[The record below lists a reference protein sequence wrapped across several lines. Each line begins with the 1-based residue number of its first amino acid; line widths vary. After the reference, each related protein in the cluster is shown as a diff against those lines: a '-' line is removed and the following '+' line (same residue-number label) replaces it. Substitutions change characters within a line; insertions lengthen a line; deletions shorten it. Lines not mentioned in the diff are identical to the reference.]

1 MKIVRGAEEGRRA
14 LLQRQ
19 PLGETELPAAI
30 REKNARIFGGDLS
43 VEQQVRRIIDDVR
56 REGDAA
62 VSRYTKAFTG
72 ADVTSFEVERPEI
85 EAAYGHVATDLV
97 ASLREAAQRIEAYH
111 RRQREHSSRS
121 FSDDGIGMQVRA
133 IERVGMYVPT
143 SPGAVYPSSVLMTA
157 IPAKVAGVSDLIMM
171 SPAGPDGRVDP
182 LKLVAA
188 DIAGVDR
195 VFAAGGAEAIA
206 ALAHGTQTIPRVD
219 KIVGPGNL
227 FVTVAKREVFGSVG
241 IDALYGPSETIV
253 IADESADPMLAAADL
268 LAQAEH
274 DELAT
279 PILLTTSES
288 VAEAVGREVERQLRL
303 LERERIAR
311 ASFEAHGGAVIVDS
325 IAEAIDLASEY
336 APEHLCLLVKDAASV
351 AATVRNA
358 GGIFVGDDAPE
369 SLGDYTAGP
378 SHVMPTAGAARY
390 ASPLGVH
397 DFLKVTSVVAVN
409 MEQLRRAGPA
419 AAKIAR
425 AEGFTAHARSIE
437 LRLDG
442 GEGPAPARGDTSQAA
457 K

>member
-1 MKIVRGAEEGRRA
+1 VRIVHGAEEGRRT
-14 LLQRQ
+14 LLRRQ

-30 REKNARIFGGDLS
+30 RQKNAAIFGADLP
-43 VEQQVRRIIDDVR
+43 VEQQVRRVLDDVR

-62 VSRYTKAFTG
+62 VARYSKAFTG
-72 ADVTSFEVERPEI
+72 IERTSFEVPRAEI
-85 EAAYGHVATDLV
+85 DAAYAHVDAAL
-97 ASLREAAQRIEAYH
+97 AAALREAAGHIRAYH
-111 RRQREHSSRS
+111 ELQREHSSRS
-121 FSDDGIGMQVRA
+121 FSERGVGMQVRA

-143 SPGAVYPSSVLMTA
+143 SPGAVYPSSVLMTG
-157 IPAKVAGVSDLIMM
+157 IPAKVAGVDDLIMM
-171 SPAGPDGRVDP
+171 TPAARDGVVSP

-195 VFAAGGAEAIA
+195 VFAAGGAEGIG
-206 ALAHGTQTIPRVD
+206 ALAYGTQTVPRVD
-219 KIVGPGNL
+219 KIVGPGNI

-253 IADESADPMLAAADL
+253 IADETADPMFAAADL

-279 PILLTTSES
+279 PILITTSVA
-288 VAEAVGREVERQLRL
+288 VAEAIGREVERQLKL
-303 LERERIAR
+303 LAREEIAR
-311 ASFEAHGGAVIVDS
+311 TSFDARGGAVIVGS
-325 IAEAIDLASEY
+325 IEEAVALGSEY
-336 APEHLCLLVKDAASV
+336 APEHMCLLVRDAAAV
-351 AATVRNA
+351 AKTVRNA

-390 ASPLGVH
+390 ASPLGVY
-397 DFLKVTSVVAVN
+397 DFLKVTSVVAVDAAR
-409 MEQLRRAGPA
+409 LREAGPA
-419 AAKIAR
+419 AALIAR

-442 GEGPAPARGDTSQAA
+442 GEREA

>member
-1 MKIVRGAEEGRRA
+1 VRIVTGAEEGRRT
-14 LLQRQ
+14 LLRRQ
-19 PLGETELPAAI
+19 PLGETELPPAI
-30 REKNARIFGGDLS
+30 REKNAKIFGADLS

-56 REGDAA
+56 RDGDAA
-62 VSRYTKAFTG
+62 LARYTKAFTG
-72 ADVTSFEVERPEI
+72 VERTSFEVPRAEI
-85 EAAYGHVATDLV
+85 AASYGSVDAGLV
-97 ASLREAAQRIEAYH
+97 DALREAASRIEAYH
-111 RRQREHSSRS
+111 RRQREHSSRA
-121 FSDDGIGMQVRA
+121 FMHEGIGMQVRA

-157 IPAKVAGVSDLIMM
+157 IPAKVAGVSELVMTT
-171 SPAGPDGRVDP
+171 PANRDGNVDP

-206 ALAHGTQTIPRVD
+206 ALAYGTETIPRMD
-219 KIVGPGNL
+219 KIIGPGSV
-227 FVTVAKREVFGSVG
+227 FVTVAKREVFGNVG
-241 IDALYGPSETIV
+241 IDALYSPSETIV
-253 IADESADPMLAAADL
+253 IADETANPMLAAADL

-279 PILLTTSES
+279 PILLTTSLD

-303 LERERIAR
+303 LARERVAR
-311 ASFEAHGGAVIVDS
+311 TSFDARGGAVVVDS
-325 IAEAIDLASEY
+325 VEEAVALASEY
-336 APEHLCLLVKDAASV
+336 APEHLCLLVRDAAAV
-351 AATVRNA
+351 ARTVQNA

-397 DFLKVTSVVAVN
+397 DFLKVTSVVSVDAA
-409 MEQLRRAGPA
+409 QLREAGPA
-419 AAKIAR
+419 AAAIAR

-442 GEGPAPARGDTSQAA
+442 GDREEPAQAP

>member
-1 MKIVRGAEEGRRA
+1 MRIVHGADEGRRT
-14 LLQRQ
+14 LLRRQ
-19 PLGETELPAAI
+19 PLGETDLPASI
-30 REKNARIFGGDLS
+30 REKNATIFGADLP
-43 VEQQVRRIIDDVR
+43 VEQQVRRILDDVR

-62 VSRYTKAFTG
+62 VARYTAAFTG
-72 ADVTSFEVERPEI
+72 IAYGAPEVTRAEIDGSYSAVEPELVEALQ
-85 EAAYGHVATDLV
+85 EAAAHIR
-97 ASLREAAQRIEAYH
+97 SYH
-111 RRQREHSSRS
+111 ELQREHSSRS
-121 FSDDGIGMQVRA
+121 FSDRGVGMQVRA

-157 IPAKVAGVSDLIMM
+157 IPAKVAGVRELIMI
-171 SPAGPDGRVDP
+171 SPPGRDGAMAP

-195 VFAAGGAEAIA
+195 VFKAGGAEGIG
-206 ALAHGTQTIPRVD
+206 ALAYGTETVPRVD
-219 KIVGPGNL
+219 KIVGPGNI
-227 FVTVAKREVFGSVG
+227 FVTIAKREVFGSVG

-253 IADESADPMLAAADL
+253 IADETANPMFAAADL

-279 PILLTTSES
+279 PILITTSE
-288 VAEAVGREVERQLRL
+288 AIAAAIGDEVERQLKL
-303 LERERIAR
+303 LDREAIAR
-311 ASFEAHGGAVIVDS
+311 SSFDARGGAVIVGS
-325 IAEAIDLASEY
+325 VEEAVALGSEY
-336 APEHLCLLVKDAASV
+336 APEHMCLLVRNAAEI
-351 AATVRNA
+351 AKTVQNA

-378 SHVMPTAGAARY
+378 SHVMPTSGAARY

-397 DFLKVTSVVAVN
+397 DFLKITSVVAVDAAR
-409 MEQLRRAGPA
+409 LREAGPA

-442 GEGPAPARGDTSQAA
+442 GEPGGAA

>member
-1 MKIVRGAEEGRRA
+1 MRIVRGAEEGRRT
-14 LLQRQ
+14 LLRRQ

-30 REKNARIFGGDLS
+30 RKKNAEVFGADLP
-43 VEQQVRRIIDDVR
+43 VEHQVRRVLGDVR

-62 VSRYTKAFTG
+62 VFRYTRAFTG
-72 ADVTSFEVERPEI
+72 ADYASLEVERDEI
-85 EAAYGHVATDLV
+85 AASYASVDASLV
-97 ASLREAAQRIEAYH
+97 MALREAAGHIRAYH
-111 RRQREHSSRS
+111 LLQREHSPRS
-121 FSDDGIGMQVRA
+121 FSERGVGMQVRA

-157 IPAKVAGVSDLIMM
+157 VPAKVAGVRELIMM
-171 SPAGPDGRVDP
+171 SPPGRDGEMSP

-195 VFAAGGAEAIA
+195 VFKAGGAEGIGAMA
-206 ALAHGTQTIPRVD
+206 YGTATVPRVD
-219 KIVGPGNL
+219 KIVGPGNI

-253 IADESADPMLAAADL
+253 IADETADPMFAAADL

-279 PILLTTSES
+279 PILLTTSVEI
-288 VAEAVGREVERQLRL
+288 AEAVGREVERQLKL
-303 LERERIAR
+303 LPREEIAR
-311 ASFEAHGGAVIVDS
+311 TSFEARGGAVIVDS
-325 IAEAIDLASEY
+325 IEEAVALGSEY
-336 APEHLCLLVKDAASV
+336 APEHMCLLVKDAAAV
-351 AATVRNA
+351 AKTVRNA

-378 SHVMPTAGAARY
+378 SHVMPTSGAARY
-390 ASPLGVH
+390 ASPLGVY
-397 DFLKVTSVVAVN
+397 DFLKVTSIVAVDAAR
-409 MEQLRRAGPA
+409 LREAGPA

-437 LRLDG
+437 LRLQG
-442 GEGPAPARGDTSQAA
+442 GEIEGSA

>member
-1 MKIVRGAEEGRRA
+1 VRIVHGADEGRRT
-14 LLQRQ
+14 LLRRR
-19 PLGETELPAAI
+19 PLGETDLPPAI
-30 REKNARIFGGDLS
+30 REKNVAIFGADLP
-43 VEQQVRRIIDDVR
+43 VEQQVRRILADVR
-56 REGDAA
+56 DEGDAA
-62 VSRYTKAFTG
+62 VARYTAAFTG
-72 ADVTSFEVERPEI
+72 AHSASFAVSGDEI
-85 EAAYGHVATDLV
+85 AAAYKFIDSALV
-97 ASLREAAQRIEAYH
+97 DALREAAAHIRDYH
-111 RRQREHSSRS
+111 ERQREHSSRS
-121 FSDDGIGMQVRA
+121 FMHEGVGMQVRA

-157 IPAKVAGVSDLIMM
+157 IPAKVAGVDDLVMM
-171 SPAGPDGRVDP
+171 SPPGRDGVMAP

-195 VFAAGGAEAIA
+195 IFAAGGAEGIA
-206 ALAHGTQTIPRVD
+206 ALAYGTQSIPRVD

-227 FVTVAKREVFGSVG
+227 FVTIAKREVFGSVG

-253 IADESADPMLAAADL
+253 VADDSAGPMFAAADL

-279 PILLTTSES
+279 PILLTTSAAL
-288 VAEAVGREVERQLRL
+288 AEAVGREVERQLAL
-303 LERERIAR
+303 LPREAIAR
-311 ASFEAHGGAVIVDS
+311 TSFDARGGAVVVAS
-325 IAEAIDLASEY
+325 VQEAVALGSEY
-336 APEHLCLLVKDAASV
+336 APEHMCLLVRAAAAV
-351 AATVRNA
+351 AKTVRNA

-397 DFLKVTSVVAVN
+397 DFLKVTSVVAVDAAR
-409 MEQLRRAGPA
+409 LRDAGPA

-437 LRLDG
+437 LRLHG
-442 GEGPAPARGDTSQAA
+442 GEFEGTEGV

>member
-1 MKIVRGAEEGRRA
+1 MRIVHGADEGRRT
-14 LLQRQ
+14 LLRRQ
-19 PLGETELPAAI
+19 PLGETDLPVSI
-30 REKNARIFGGDLS
+30 REKNAGIFGADLP
-43 VEQQVRRIIDDVR
+43 VEQQVRRILDDVR

-62 VSRYTKAFTG
+62 VARYTAAFTG
-72 ADVTSFEVERPEI
+72 ATYAATEVTRAEIDAAFNIVEPELVEALQ
-85 EAAYGHVATDLV
+85 EAAKHI
-97 ASLREAAQRIEAYH
+97 RAYH
-111 RRQREHSSRS
+111 ELQRKHSSRS
-121 FSDDGIGMQVRA
+121 FSDRGVGMQVRA

-157 IPAKVAGVSDLIMM
+157 IPAKVAGVRELIMI
-171 SPAGPDGRVDP
+171 SPPDRDGAMAP

-188 DIAGVDR
+188 KIAGVDR
-195 VFAAGGAEAIA
+195 VFKAGGAEGIG
-206 ALAHGTQTIPRVD
+206 ALAYGTETVPRVD
-219 KIVGPGNL
+219 KIVGPGNI
-227 FVTVAKREVFGSVG
+227 FVTIAKREVFGSVG

-253 IADESADPMLAAADL
+253 IADETANPMFAAADL

-279 PILLTTSES
+279 PILITTSE
-288 VAEAVGREVERQLRL
+288 AMAAAIGDEVERQLKL
-303 LERERIAR
+303 LDREAIAR
-311 ASFEAHGGAVIVDS
+311 SSFDARGGAVIVGS
-325 IAEAIDLASEY
+325 VEEAVALGSEY
-336 APEHLCLLVKDAASV
+336 APEHMCLLVRNAAEV
-351 AATVRNA
+351 AKTVQNA

-378 SHVMPTAGAARY
+378 SHVMPTSGAARY

-397 DFLKVTSVVAVN
+397 DFLKITSVVAVDAAR
-409 MEQLRRAGPA
+409 LRAAGPA

-442 GEGPAPARGDTSQAA
+442 GEPGGAA

>member
-1 MKIVRGAEEGRRA
+1 VRIVQGADEGRRT
-14 LLQRQ
+14 LLRRQ
-19 PLGETELPAAI
+19 PLGETTLPDAI
-30 REKNARIFGGDLS
+30 RRKNAALFGADLP
-43 VEQQVRRIIDDVR
+43 VEQQVRRILDDVR

-62 VSRYTKAFTG
+62 VARYTAAFTG
-72 ADVTSFEVERPEI
+72 RELARFEVPRAEV
-85 EAAYGHVATDLV
+85 EASYQHVAAPLV
-97 ASLREAAQRIEAYH
+97 AALREAAERIRAYH
-111 RRQREHSSRS
+111 ERQREHSSRS
-121 FSDDGIGMQVRA
+121 FSEGGIGMQVRA

-157 IPAKVAGVSDLIMM
+157 IPARVAGVSELVMM
-171 SPAGPDGRVDP
+171 TPAGGDGAVAP

-188 DIAGVDR
+188 DIARVDR
-195 VFAAGGAEAIA
+195 VFAAGGAEGIG
-206 ALAHGTQTIPRVD
+206 ALAYGTQTVPRVD
-219 KIVGPGNL
+219 KIVGPGNI

-253 IADESADPMLAAADL
+253 IADDSANAMLAAADL

-279 PILLTTSES
+279 PILLTPSAA
-288 VAEAVGREVERQLRL
+288 VAEAVGVEVERQLRL
-303 LERERIAR
+303 LERGEVAR
-311 ASFEAHGGAVIVDS
+311 TSFAARGGAVVVAS
-325 IAEAIDLASEY
+325 VEEAVALASEY
-336 APEHLCLLVKDAASV
+336 APEHLCLLVRDAAAV
-351 AATVRNA
+351 AKTVRNA

-378 SHVMPTAGAARY
+378 SHVMPTEGAARY

-397 DFLKVTSVVAVN
+397 DFLKVTSVVAVDAAT
-409 MEQLRRAGPA
+409 LRRAGPA
-419 AAKIAR
+419 AAAIAR

-442 GEGPAPARGDTSQAA
+442 GERDGGAA

>member
-1 MKIVRGAEEGRRA
+1 MRIVHGAEEARRT
-14 LLQRQ
+14 LLRRQ
-19 PLGETELPAAI
+19 PLGETALPDAI
-30 REKNARIFGGDLS
+30 RAKNAALFGADLP

-62 VSRYTKAFTG
+62 LTRYTRAFTG
-72 ADVTSFEVERPEI
+72 ADCSAFEVPRDEI
-85 EAAYGHVATDLV
+85 EGALDEVTPDLL
-97 ASLREAAQRIEAYH
+97 ASLREAAAHIRAYH
-111 RRQREHSSRS
+111 ERQLAHSSRS
-121 FSDDGIGMQVRA
+121 FSHDGVGMQVRA
-133 IERVGMYVPT
+133 VDRIGMYVPT

-157 IPAKVAGVSDLIMM
+157 IPAKVAGVRELVMM
-171 SPAGPDGRVDP
+171 TPAGPDGRVHP
-182 LKLVAA
+182 LKLAA
-188 DIAGVDR
+188 AQIAGVDR
-195 VFAAGGAEAIA
+195 VFRAGGAEGIA
-206 ALAHGTQTIPRVD
+206 ALAHGTQTVPRVD
-219 KIVGPGNL
+219 KIVGPGNI

-253 IADESADPMLAAADL
+253 IADETADPMLAAADL

-279 PILLTTSES
+279 PILLTTSGA
-288 VAEAVGREVERQLRL
+288 VAEAVGREVERQLAL

-311 ASFEAHGGAVIVDS
+311 TSFDARGGAAVVAS
-325 IAEAIDLASEY
+325 VAEAVELASEY
-336 APEHLCLLVKDAASV
+336 APEHLCLLVRDAAEV

-397 DFLKVTSVVAVN
+397 DFLKVTSVVAVDPR
-409 MEQLRRAGPA
+409 QLRAMGPA

-437 LRLDG
+437 LRLEG
-442 GEGPAPARGDTSQAA
+442 GEPPA

>member
-1 MKIVRGAEEGRRA
+1 MRIVIGAAEGRA
-14 LLQRQ
+14 TLLRRQ
-19 PLGETELPAAI
+19 PLGETDLPAAI
-30 REKNARIFGGDLS
+30 RVKNAEIFGAYLP
-43 VEQQVRRIIDDVR
+43 VEQQVRRILSDVR
-56 REGDAA
+56 ADGDSA
-62 VSRYTKAFTG
+62 VRRYTKLFTG
-72 ADVTSFEVERPEI
+72 AEIGAYEVSREEI
-85 EAAYGHVATDLV
+85 DRAYSSVEPALVAALNEAA
-97 ASLREAAQRIEAYH
+97 SRITSYH
-111 RRQREHSSRS
+111 ERQREHSSRS
-121 FSDDGIGMQVRA
+121 FSDEGIGMQVRA

-157 IPAKVAGVSDLIMM
+157 IPARVAGVRELVMM
-171 SPAGPDGRVDP
+171 TPPGRDGIVAP

-188 DIAGVDR
+188 DIAGVSR
-195 VFAAGGAEAIA
+195 VFGAGGAEGIG
-206 ALAHGTQTIPRVD
+206 ALAYGTESVPAVD

-253 IADESADPMLAAADL
+253 IADETANPMLAAADL

-279 PILLTTSES
+279 PILLTTSRAVAEAVGAEVERQLKLLDREDIARGSFEARGGAVVVAS
-288 VAEAVGREVERQLRL
+288 VAEAV
-303 LERERIAR
+303 
-311 ASFEAHGGAVIVDS
+311 
-325 IAEAIDLASEY
+325 DLASEY
-336 APEHLCLLVKDAASV
+336 APEHLCLLVADAASV

-378 SHVMPTAGAARY
+378 SHVMPTSGAARY

-397 DFLKVTSVVAVN
+397 DFLKVTSVVAVGAAT
-409 MEQLRRAGPA
+409 LRRAGPA
-419 AAKIAR
+419 AALIAR

-442 GEGPAPARGDTSQAA
+442 GEREGMA